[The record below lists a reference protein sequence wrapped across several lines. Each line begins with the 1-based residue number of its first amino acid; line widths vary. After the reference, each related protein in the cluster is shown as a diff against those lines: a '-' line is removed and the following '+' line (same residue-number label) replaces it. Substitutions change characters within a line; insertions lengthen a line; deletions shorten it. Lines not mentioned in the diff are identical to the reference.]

1 MPKFGCETAKS
12 FAALTSEFDA
22 DISENRSPHG
32 AVPFTNS
39 LNSLTVYPQG
49 KYLDVIE
56 DRISGLNL
64 KRKVRSDAVY
74 MCSFVLTASPEFF
87 KVATPDKQQRFFHD
101 FTNFFKDKYGE
112 ENVLS
117 AIVHLD
123 ETKLFIEGVKFFSY
137 IKTVAPQSSKFF

>member
-1 MPKFGCETAKS
+1 
-12 FAALTSEFDA
+12 
-22 DISENRSPHG
+22 
-32 AVPFTNS
+32 
-39 LNSLTVYPQG
+39 
-49 KYLDVIE
+49 
-56 DRISGLNL
+56 
-64 KRKVRSDAVY
+64 

-87 KVATPDKQQRFFHD
+87 KVATPDKQQRFFRD